1 MATKKT
7 KAPAT
12 TTTLSQP
19 EAVPEAPAAVDV
31 HTAPSTITKR
41 VPREHAEP
49 NPRAAGLLSPQ
60 ERKLGGVYRLIH
72 GTLVVPLPPASYTL
86 PSGEVDP
93 RKPTYEVAHPGDEV
107 QLNDVDAAHCL
118 DAGVVEPLDTK
129 PSRLGK
135 VWQPP
140 KVIQQFSGMPTQVPD
155 GASASRI

>member
-1 MATKKT
+1 MAAKKDT

-19 EAVPEAPAAVDV
+19 EPVSAPTADV
-31 HTAPSTITKR
+31 HTAPSAITKR

-49 NPRAAGLLSPQ
+49 NPRAPGLLSPQ
-60 ERKLGGVYRLIH
+60 ERKLAGVYRVVH
-72 GTLVVPLPPASYTL
+72 GTLCVPLPEASYLL
-86 PSGEVDP
+86 PSGEIDP

-129 PSRLGK
+129 PSKLGK

-140 KVIQQFSGMPTQVPD
+140 KVVQQFSGMPRAIPD
-155 GASASRI
+155 GASESHI